1 MTNWWSGLSRRERIL
16 VGLLAA
22 LLAAGLVWYGGWQPV
37 THFHRAAASRHQ
49 QALEEK
55 ETVLALAA
63 RIRALGPTRTLK
75 ATRPVADIVR
85 ESLEAAGITPAR
97 IEPDPEG
104 GVRVAVNAVP
114 PTLLFPWIASLQT
127 AHGITPRHLIVV
139 KEGQGAL
146 GLDATLIDG
155 GR

>member
-1 MTNWWSGLSRRERIL
+1 MREWWNALSRREQIL

-22 LLAAGLVWYGGWQPV
+22 LLAVGAGWYGVWRPIA
-37 THFHRAAASRHQ
+37 HFHQAAAFRHQ
-49 QALEEK
+49 QAVDEK
-55 ETVLALAA
+55 NAVQALVAQIRARGSARRSKAA
-63 RIRALGPTRTLK
+63 RPL
-75 ATRPVADIVR
+75 ADLVR

-104 GVRVAVNAVP
+104 GIRVAVNAVA

-127 AHGITPRHLIVV
+127 AHGIAPRHLIVV

-146 GLDATLIDG
+146 GLDATLTEDG
-155 GR
+155 R